1 MDAKKISIKKDTDLI
16 WSQIFDDWEKCDD
29 DYSVGPNRIAIS
41 R

>member
-16 WSQIFDDWEKCDD
+16 WNQIFDDWEKCDD
-29 DYSVGPNRIAIS
+29 DDSVGPNRIAIS